1 MCCTAKEKLIF
12 SYWQTFLLP
21 FRWFNYLAEILLI
34 FGRNKLC
41 PLFVDFTIGH
51 NPFQPLAWRT
61 KRGRK
66 QSVERDFGKSASCHI
81 SVYRPYFLR
90 YGFQQDN
97 FQYFSLLVFS
107 FLGSGRK
114 SRIVCRWR
122 SRSYSGGDK
131 SLTRLPPTPPTRLTK
146 PKEKY
151 TPACQSKSERQTSYL
166 SFSVV
171 VFYRWLLHA
180 RFINTYLHLSD
191 CVACNQIFYF
201 SSESVSFPFTSIS
214 MRSSP
219 YRIRWSFPFRR
230 KGNSGILRCC
240 KVGAFGFGE
249 NLHTYAPLRF
259 ASGSIFPQK
268 PCIRSSLPLWGTW
281 NENDRCDRKTH

>member
-1 MCCTAKEKLIF
+1 MTDEK
-12 SYWQTFLLP
+12 
-21 FRWFNYLAEILLI
+21 
-34 FGRNKLC
+34 
-41 PLFVDFTIGH
+41 
-51 NPFQPLAWRT
+51 
-61 KRGRK
+61 RK
-66 QSVERDFGKSASCHI
+66 GAVCRKSFGKSAFCHI

-114 SRIVCRWR
+114 SRIVCCRR
-122 SRSYSGGDK
+122 SWSYSGGDK
-131 SLTRLPPTPPTRLTK
+131 SLTRLSPTPPTRLTK

-151 TPACQSKSERQTSYL
+151 TPACQSKPERRTSYL
-166 SFSVV
+166 SSSVF

-219 YRIRWSFPFRR
+219 YRIRWSSPFRR
-230 KGNSGILRCC
+230 KGNSGMLRCC
-240 KVGAFGFGE
+240 KVGVFGFGE

-268 PCIRSSLPLWGTW
+268 PCIRSSLPL
-281 NENDRCDRKTH
+281 